1 MKTENIY
8 LKICNKQALVSVSFN
23 GPNLFFIL
31 YIYIYIYLQR
41 TISCKNT
48 HTPTVQKGRGY
59 KWTVDTE
66 FMVITFISKHLYQER
81 ERELG
86 GPNRNSTT
94 LPWKLKSWNTCS
106 LSWLSVP
113 TDKVRIFFG
122 GVHDRIKLG
131 LRGSSM
137 TLHVVLE
144 YTKVHTKIQYLW
156 KKKYLTVKVSNH
168 CLSFFETQTHWTWR
182 DRGIKVYNFIFSTF

>member
-8 LKICNKQALVSVSFN
+8 LKIRNKQALVSVSFK
-23 GPNLFFIL
+23 GPNLFIL

-122 GVHDRIKLG
+122 GGGPRQDKVRIKRIINDSTCG
-131 LRGSSM
+131 TWIYKSSHKD
-137 TLHVVLE
+137 TVSLEEKVLDSKSFE
-144 YTKVHTKIQYLW
+144 P
-156 KKKYLTVKVSNH
+156 
-168 CLSFFETQTHWTWR
+168 LSFFLGNANSLNVTW
-182 DRGIKVYNFIFSTF
+182 